1 LVPKK
6 LPSKGRVE
14 VYKSIDFSSSI
25 SSLLAK
31 GGSTKGATTQS
42 ANSGSNNGSSG
53 FGKISGGGDTIGSPN
68 RAKIGGNAGNLSGAT
83 QGKLDSSKGAEGL
96 GKKTN
101 VFTAGIPS
109 RTVVL
114 GSIDPD
120 IIRRILRDHIP
131 QFQYCYQKVLD
142 KSSEKFSGVIDLK
155 FDIGAAGTVTKAG
168 IQKQSSMPA
177 AVKRCVL
184 DVLRGIKFPE
194 PLGGG
199 TVTVEQPL
207 NYYPVSK

>member
-1 LVPKK
+1 M
-6 LPSKGRVE
+6 
-14 VYKSIDFSSSI
+14 
-25 SSLLAK
+25 
-31 GGSTKGATTQS
+31 
-42 ANSGSNNGSSG
+42 
-53 FGKISGGGDTIGSPN
+53 
-68 RAKIGGNAGNLSGAT
+68 
-83 QGKLDSSKGAEGL
+83 
-96 GKKTN
+96 
-101 VFTAGIPS
+101 
-109 RTVVL
+109 

-142 KSSEKFSGVIDLK
+142 SSKNKFSGVIDLK

-168 IQKQSSMPA
+168 IKRKSAMPA
-177 AVKRCVL
+177 TVKRCVL

-207 NYYPVSK
+207 NYYPVSG